1 MARINSIKSKSIIFI
16 AVLLSACTTANNIPD
31 SSSYSVAQKQQKQEI
46 HAGKNADTNKRDV
59 LTKLNLPPSCS
70 YDSSYK
76 YLVLKGDAID
86 RIAHRIGVSS
96 QCIVQM
102 NNLEDNDLSIS
113 QALRLPKQ
121 AFINT
126 MLTKMC
132 PINRQI
138 IKERDFL
145 LALESKSTITPQ
157 DKVRLRELADAY
169 ALNAYANSDNSLINH
184 LLLSVN
190 VIPESLTLAQAIVES
205 NWGGSRFAVHGKNY
219 FGLHCFSQGCGI
231 APKYPTSGVIDEVS
245 KFTDVSASIVDYYRV
260 LNTLAPYAEFRKQR
274 AQLIMLNGYDLAGYL
289 QSYSG
294 LKGDEY
300 ATILKTVMRHNNLEQ
315 YDGLCE
321 KI

>member
-1 MARINSIKSKSIIFI
+1 MARINSIRSIKSKSIIFM
-16 AVLLSACTTANNIPD
+16 VMLLSACTTANNIPN
-31 SSSYSVAQKQQKQEI
+31 SSSYSVQKKTQKEQM
-46 HAGKNADTNKRDV
+46 HAERNTDTNKHGV
-59 LTKLNLPPSCS
+59 LTTLNLPPSCS
-70 YDSSYK
+70 YDSAYK

-96 QCIVQM
+96 GCIVQM
-102 NNLEDNDLSIS
+102 NNLEDNNLSIS

-121 AFINT
+121 GFINT

-138 IKERDFL
+138 LKDRDFL
-145 LALESKSTITPQ
+145 LALESKPSVTRQ
-157 DKVRLRELADAY
+157 DKVRLRKLADVYALQAY
-169 ALNAYANSDNSLINH
+169 AKNDSSLINH
-184 LLLSVN
+184 LLLRVN

-245 KFTDVSASIVDYYRV
+245 KFTDVSAYYRV
-260 LNTLAPYAEFRKQR
+260 LNTLAPYAEFREQR

-300 ATILKTVMRHNNLEQ
+300 ATILKTVMLHNNLGQ